1 MREKGAQ
8 HMTPRHLRPGD
19 LPGVLPPGGL
29 TLVSSSPAESALL
42 VAEVAAAGSGLG
54 AMTFS
59 GIFVPGL
66 NKAVWNAG
74 PESRVLTF
82 FQTPELRREGLRNDF
97 RALCYQ
103 DILRLYRR
111 ERPAAALF
119 MCSPP
124 DAQGNCSFGAET
136 GFIAAL
142 WREIPV
148 RIAHINP
155 SMPRTPGDVGIPL
168 SEITACYEQDQSL
181 LAMTGGSDAV
191 SEAIATAIAPLIPD
205 GATLQTGLG
214 KIPDAVLRALS
225 GHRNLRL
232 HSGLIGDGALALVRS
247 GAMAP
252 GRSALVGVAIGS
264 PELYAGM
271 DHEHFQFR
279 PVTVT
284 HDPATLAGIERLVT
298 INSGM
303 EVDLYGQVH
312 AEASSRGFL
321 SGPGG
326 AGDYARGARAGEGG
340 LRVIALPSEAGGNSR
355 IVQAGQGHGPVSLSR
370 FDVDI
375 VVTEHGVADMR
386 GLGHEARAQA
396 LIAIAAPRHRED
408 LARSWRDS
416 MHALQER

>member
-1 MREKGAQ
+1 
-8 HMTPRHLRPGD
+8 MTTRHLRPGD

-29 TLVSSSPAESALL
+29 TLVSSSPAESDLL
-42 VAEVAAAGSGLG
+42 VAEVAAAGSALG

-59 GIFVPGL
+59 GVFVPGL
-66 NKAVWNAG
+66 NKAVWSAG
-74 PESRVLTF
+74 PQSRVLTF
-82 FQTPELRREGLRNDF
+82 FQTPELRREGARSDF
-97 RALCYQ
+97 VPLCYQ

-124 DAQGNCSFGAET
+124 DDEGHCSFGAET

-155 SMPRTPGDVGIPL
+155 AMPRTPGDPGIPL
-168 SEITACYEQDQSL
+168 SAITACYEQDQPL
-181 LAMTGGSDAV
+181 RTMAGGSDAV
-191 SEAIATAIAPLIPD
+191 SEAIAAAIAPLIPD

-225 GHRNLRL
+225 AHRNLRL

-252 GRSALVGVAIGS
+252 GRSALAGVAIGS
-264 PELYAGM
+264 AELYAGL
-271 DHEHFQFR
+271 DHEHFQFQ

-298 INSGM
+298 INSAM
-303 EVDLYGQVH
+303 EVDLYGQIH
-312 AEASSRGFL
+312 AEASARGFM

-326 AGDYARGARAGEGG
+326 ASDYARGARASRGG
-340 LRVIALPSEAGGNSR
+340 LRVIALPSVAGGASR
-355 IVQAGQGHGPVSLSR
+355 IVPAGRGHGPVSLSR
-370 FDVDI
+370 FDVDL
-375 VVTEHGVADMR
+375 VVTEHGIADLR
-386 GLGHEARAQA
+386 ELGHEARAQA
-396 LIAIAAPRHRED
+396 LIAIAAPDHREA
-408 LARSWRDS
+408 LARSWRDG
-416 MHALQER
+416 MNALQEN